1 MMQLR
6 RTPILA
12 LLVAALSVLARPADA
27 QRSCADAFSDS
38 LSRRTLVALE
48 TVAAIRV
55 WDDYTL
61 GRHPLLL
68 LADSAHRGGAGTP
81 VCAAI
86 WRRGVPLER
95 IELTERPPFST
106 PIYGMID
113 SDPVGPGAVEGAD
126 QLPVVQKPA
135 PPAIAAALRARGVT
149 RAVVLNV
156 PMTFAGLGRL
166 GEMLASSKA
175 DPVLIQADLAVHE
188 SFHLHSQFPTWL
200 DQPRTYAWPAWDR
213 QPDRP
218 QLRERCYAGTPAIAA
233 AFDAEMQ
240 ALLAAYDAVVAAE
253 TRDKPAGRRHARRF
267 VELRAERRR
276 LQDTVTVAQG
286 NRKISC
292 ELAEDLMELEEG
304 TTQWLGHATTVRA
317 GFTTTAGLRGR
328 YAGTQP
334 ERFYQTGPLQLWVL
348 EGLRG
353 RKAMRRITASIAR
366 SRGPDGGVF
375 AQFARLAR

>member
-1 MMQLR
+1 MMHHHR
-6 RTPILA
+6 IPILTLLGVA
-12 LLVAALSVLARPADA
+12 LWALPRPAHA
-27 QRSCADAFSDS
+27 QRSCAEAFGDS
-38 LSRRTLVALE
+38 LSRRTLVALDK
-48 TVAAIRV
+48 VAAVRV

-68 LADSAHRGGAGTP
+68 LADSTHRGSAGTP

-113 SDPVGPGAVEGAD
+113 SDSIGPAAIEGAD
-126 QLPVVQKPA
+126 QLPVVLKPA
-135 PPAIAAALRARGVT
+135 PPAVAAALRERGVT

-166 GEMLASSKA
+166 GEVLASSKA

-200 DQPRTYAWPAWDR
+200 DQRRTYAWPGWDR

-240 ALLAAYDAVVAAE
+240 ALLAAYDAVVVAE
-253 TRDKPAGRRHARRF
+253 KRDKRAGRRHARRF

-286 NRKISC
+286 NRTISC
-292 ELAEDLMELEEG
+292 ELAENLMELEEG

-317 GFTTTAGLRGR
+317 GLTTTARLRGP
-328 YAGTQP
+328 YSGTQP
-334 ERFYQTGPLQLWVL
+334 ERFYQTGPLQLWIL

-353 RKAMRRITASIAR
+353 PKAMRRITASIAR
-366 SRGPDGGVF
+366 SKGPEGSLF
-375 AQFARLAR
+375 PRFARLAR